1 MGSREIIL
9 PYAPRK
15 AFMSFHLRTERWS
28 CLVAHRRAGKTV
40 AAINDLI
47 KRAITEG
54 NRQAQYAY
62 IAPFRSQAKRVA
74 WDYIKYYAAPITK
87 STNESDLMVE
97 LVNGAKIM
105 LFGSDNADAMR
116 GLGFNGVYLDEYGDF
131 KPSVWGNVIR
141 PTLSDRLG
149 WAVFGGTPK
158 GKNQFHDIY
167 RVSQATPDWF
177 LLRLPASASKL
188 LPDTELRA
196 AREQLSQDQYDQE
209 YECSF
214 DAAILGAFYGL
225 EMRRVDEEGRI
236 KELPFEPESLVY
248 TAWDLGY
255 RDDTAIWFY
264 QVVRGEIRV
273 MDYYSV
279 SGASIEEICQAV
291 IDKGYIYTRHW
302 LPHDA
307 RAKTLASGGKSII
320 EQLAEHLGMSKLA
333 IVPEIGVQDG
343 IQAVRMVLPRCWFDP
358 SCDEGLEALRQY
370 QREYDEDKKAFRQNP
385 RHDWCSHP
393 ADAFRMLAVAYK
405 AEAKDERPPKGKTL
419 QTITLDEL
427 WDFETEYRQEQ
438 RI

>member
-1 MGSREIIL
+1 MGERKVVL
-9 PYAPRK
+9 PYAPRDV
-15 AFMSFHLRTERWS
+15 FMPFHNRVDRWA

-54 NRQAQYAY
+54 NRSAQYAY

-74 WDYIKYYAAPITK
+74 WDYLKHYAAPITK
-87 STNESDLMVE
+87 ATNEADLMVE

-158 GKNQFHDIY
+158 GKNQFFDIFK
-167 RVSQATPDWF
+167 VSQFKPDWF
-177 LLRLPASASKL
+177 LLTLPASISKL
-188 LPDTELRA
+188 LPDSELKA

-214 DAAILGAFYGL
+214 DTFLGAIYGQEL
-225 EMRRVDEEGRI
+225 RLADAEKRIRV
-236 KELPFEPESLVY
+236 LPFEPESPVF

-264 QVVRGEIRV
+264 QIVRGEIHV
-273 MDYYSV
+273 MDYYAV
-279 SGASIEEICQAV
+279 SGASIEEIAHV
-291 IDKGYIYTRHW
+291 VLGKGYKYTKHY

-307 RAKTLASGGKSII
+307 RAKTLASGGKSIV
-320 EQLAEHLGMSKLA
+320 EQLAAQLGGMSTLA
-333 IVPEIGVQDG
+333 IVPQLGVQNG
-343 IQAVRMVLPRCWFDP
+343 IQAVRMVLPFCYFDP
-358 SCDEGLEALRQY
+358 ICDEGLEALRQY
-370 QREYDEDKKAFRQNP
+370 QREYDEDKKTFRQNP

-393 ADAFRMLAVAYK
+393 ADAFRMLAVAYQQDK
-405 AEAKDERPPKGKTL
+405 PVEILPKGKIL
-419 QTITLDEL
+419 QTVTLDEM
-427 WDFETEYRQEQ
+427 WDFEATHKTE

>member
-1 MGSREIIL
+1 VR
-9 PYAPRK
+9 
-15 AFMSFHLRTERWS
+15 
-28 CLVAHRRAGKTV
+28 
-40 AAINDLI
+40 
-47 KRAITEG
+47 
-54 NRQAQYAY
+54 AQYAY
-62 IAPFRSQAKRVA
+62 IAPFRSQAKSVA
-74 WDYIKYYAAPITK
+74 WDYLKFYAQPVSK
-87 STNESDLMVE
+87 STNESDLTVE
-97 LVNGAKIM
+97 LVNGAKIR

-188 LPDTELRA
+188 LPASELKA
-196 AREQLSQDQYDQE
+196 AQEQLSVDQYDQE

-214 DAAILGAFYGL
+214 DASIVGAYFGT
-225 EMRRVDEEGRI
+225 EMRQAESEGRI
-236 KELPFEPESLVY
+236 RELRFDPDADVFS
-248 TAWDLGY
+248 AWDLGY

-264 QVVRGEIRV
+264 QIVRGEIHV
-273 MDYYSV
+273 MDYYAV
-279 SGASIEEICQAV
+279 SGASIEEIANV
-291 IDKGYIYTRHW
+291 VNSKGYRYTKHY

-307 RAKTLASGGKSII
+307 RAKTLASGGKSIL
-320 EQLAEHLGMSKLA
+320 EQLANHLGGIGKLA

-343 IQAVRMVLPRCWFDP
+343 IQAVRMILPKCYFDP
-358 SCDEGLEALRQY
+358 ICDEGLEALRQY
-370 QREYDEDKKAFRQNP
+370 QREYDEDKKTFRQTP

-393 ADAFRMLAVAYK
+393 ADAFRMLAVAYRQDK
-405 AEAKDERPPKGKTL
+405 SNEPQPKGKTL

-427 WDFETEYRQEQ
+427 WDFETTHKEE

>member
-1 MGSREIIL
+1 VGSREIIL

-15 AFMSFHLRTERWS
+15 AFMPFHQRTERWS

-105 LFGSDNADAMR
+105 LFGGDNADAMR
-116 GLGFNGVYLDEYGDF
+116 GMGFNGVYLDEYGDF
-131 KPSVWGNVIR
+131 RPSVWGNVIR
-141 PTLSDRLG
+141 PTLSSTMG

-236 KELPFEPESLVY
+236 KELPFEPESPVY

-273 MDYYSV
+273 MDYFAV

-291 IDKGYIYTRHW
+291 IDKGYLYTRHW

-405 AEAKDERPPKGKTL
+405 VEAKDEKPPKGKTL

-427 WDFETEYRQEQ
+427 WDFETEYKQEQ

>member
-1 MGSREIIL
+1 VGSREIIL

-15 AFMSFHLRTERWS
+15 AFMPFHLRTERWS

-236 KELPFEPESLVY
+236 KELPFEPESPVY
-248 TAWDLGY
+248 TAWDLGVG
-255 RDDTAIWFY
+255 DSTAIWVC
-264 QVVRGEIRV
+264 QVAGQEKRLVNYYENHGVGLDNYVRWIKEN
-273 MDYYSV
+273 
-279 SGASIEEICQAV
+279 
-291 IDKGYIYTRHW
+291 GYATAEHI
-302 LPHDA
+302 LPHDVEV
-307 RAKTLASGGKSII
+307 RELGTGKSRK
-320 EQLAEHLGMSKLA
+320 EALQDLGLNIQVCPRIS
-333 IVPEIGVQDG
+333 VDDG
-343 IQAVRMVLPRCWFDP
+343 IQAVRRTLPFCWFHP
-358 SCDEGLEALRQY
+358 RTKQGLDALKNYR
-370 QREYDEDKKAFRQNP
+370 REYDEKRNVFYDKP
-385 RHDWCSHP
+385 LHDYSSHG
-393 ADAFRMLAVAYK
+393 ADAFRYLAVGLNTTS
-405 AEAKDERPPKGKTL
+405 DWGKPLAVPTKW
-419 QTITLDEL
+419 IA
-427 WDFETEYRQEQ
+427 
-438 RI
+438 

>member
-1 MGSREIIL
+1 
-9 PYAPRK
+9 
-15 AFMSFHLRTERWS
+15 
-28 CLVAHRRAGKTV
+28 VAHRRAGKTV

-188 LPDTELRA
+188 LPDTELKA

-236 KELPFEPESLVY
+236 KELPFEPESPVY

-273 MDYYSV
+273 MDYYAA

-291 IDKGYIYTRHW
+291 IDKGYICTRHW
-302 LPHDA
+302 LPRDG
-307 RAKTLASGGKSII
+307 RAKSWGSGGKSII
-320 EQLAEHLGMSKLA
+320 EQ
-333 IVPEIGVQDG
+333 
-343 IQAVRMVLPRCWFDP
+343 
-358 SCDEGLEALRQY
+358 
-370 QREYDEDKKAFRQNP
+370 
-385 RHDWCSHP
+385 
-393 ADAFRMLAVAYK
+393 
-405 AEAKDERPPKGKTL
+405 
-419 QTITLDEL
+419 
-427 WDFETEYRQEQ
+427 
-438 RI
+438 